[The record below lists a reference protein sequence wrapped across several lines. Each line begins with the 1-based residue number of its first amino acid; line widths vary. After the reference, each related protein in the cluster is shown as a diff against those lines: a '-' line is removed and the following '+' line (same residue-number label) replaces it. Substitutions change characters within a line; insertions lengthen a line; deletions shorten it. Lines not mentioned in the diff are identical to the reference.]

1 MSNYQNRSLFINRGI
16 AVKDY
21 AYVENINSE
30 FRQSMEDGIVLIKR
44 IFYR

>member
-1 MSNYQNRSLFINRGI
+1 MSNYQNRSFYINRAI

-30 FRQSMEDGIVLIKR
+30 FRQSMEDGIILTIR

>member
-30 FRQSMEDGIVLIKR
+30 FRQSMEDGIILIER
-44 IFYR
+44 ILYR